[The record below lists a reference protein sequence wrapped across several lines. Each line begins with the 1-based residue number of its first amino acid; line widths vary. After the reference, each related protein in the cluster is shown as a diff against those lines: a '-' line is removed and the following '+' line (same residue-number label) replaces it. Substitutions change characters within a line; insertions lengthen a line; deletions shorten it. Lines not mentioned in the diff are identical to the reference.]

1 MTQETN
7 LYTIT
12 DPVMHKALQALDKI
26 LDKFTAMAAT
36 KALERRPAPYFE
48 DALLQSRLVFDQFP
62 FIAQVRIACDN
73 AKGGAARLAE
83 VEIPAFEDNE
93 KTVAEL
99 KARIE
104 KTLAFLT
111 TIKPEQLIGKENIKV
126 TLPYWSGKH
135 TTGFEYVT
143 EYLLPNFF
151 FHITTAYAILR
162 KNGVPLGKSDYI
174 GGLPLKD

>member
-1 MTQETN
+1 METN
-7 LYTIT
+7 LYTVT
-12 DPVMHKALQALDKI
+12 VPVFAKALTALDKI
-26 LDKFTAMAAT
+26 LDKLVAHAET
-36 KALERRPAPYFE
+36 KATERQPGPARAE
-48 DALLQSRLVFDQFP
+48 ALLNDRLVFDQFP
-62 FIAQVRIACDN
+62 FVMQVRIACDN
-73 AKGGAARLAE
+73 AKGCAARLAE

-104 KTLAFLT
+104 KTLVFLK
-111 TIKPEQLIGKENIKV
+111 TIKPEQIIGKENIKIS
-126 TLPYWSGKH
+126 LPYWHGKH

-143 EYLLPNFF
+143 EQALPNFF
-151 FHITTAYAILR
+151 FHITTAYSILR